1 MRKMTI
7 GVAAAIVLATATVMT
22 GDMAHARSG
31 VSHMTTGPGP
41 GLGSGRM
48 TLGPGP
54 GVKTL
59 GPGPSRNWAT
69 GQGPHAYG
77 YPHHR
82 RHYGY
87 YGGYGG
93 LYLYGGWPDYVYGD
107 DSCYVLTPDGWVSV
121 CNY

>member
-7 GVAAAIVLATATVMT
+7 GIAAAIVLATATVMT

-31 VSHMTTGPGP
+31 VSHMTTGPGSGP
-41 GLGSGRM
+41 GAGRM

-82 RHYGY
+82 RHY
-87 YGGYGG
+87 
-93 LYLYGGWPDYVYGD
+93 PR
-107 DSCYVLTPDGWVSV
+107 
-121 CNY
+121 